1 MINMRLILFLLIL
14 WCVPVFAQQ
23 MAVPELHQQV
33 TDLTNTLSSPEQQ
46 SLTLQ
51 LQKIAQNTQA
61 QVAIL
66 VVPSTGE
73 DTIEQYATRVFDSWK
88 LGDAQR
94 NDGILLLVPGKIML
108 SV

>member
-94 NDGILLLVPGKIML
+94 NDGILLLVA
-108 SV
+108 